1 VSPTLLLTELV
12 VASPRCSVGG
22 GKRLIA
28 GADQPIK
35 EKASSG
41 EGCLN
46 ASQPA
51 SGCVAITCQE
61 TYAVF
66 AKNSTLNE
74 RRVASVAWH
83 GRRVIFMQRFGG
95 SAAGSQAL
103 LLGEAERTIWS
114 SQAELKTRLLR
125 GESRMVWMGE
135 EGCDA
140 SPAWIGNSGVK
151 WGRAAGLIR

>member
-1 VSPTLLLTELV
+1 VSDRGSRLANQRKKQALV
-12 VASPRCSVGG
+12 KAASTRVNEPVAARRLPV
-22 GKRLIA
+22 KRHMR
-28 GADQPIK
+28 
-35 EKASSG
+35 SSQR
-41 EGCLN
+41 N
-46 ASQPA
+46 P
-51 SGCVAITCQE
+51 
-61 TYAVF
+61 
-66 AKNSTLNE
+66 TLNE

-83 GRRVIFMQRFGG
+83 GRRVISMQRFGG

-114 SQAELKTRLLR
+114 SQAELKTRSTA
-125 GESRMVWMGE
+125 GGIAYGVVEE